1 MIRRFAERCNGRTV
15 SDGIEISL
23 QQPWSARCCSN
34 ACSAFPQVIRRGV
47 VLPADELT
55 EMGRHGDV
63 ISFRQ
68 RLVFEVRSPSW
79 SKRTIEHHKIF
90 HAHIQLAIRLGL
102 RALDSQLEAQQQQ
115 RAFHDIIA

>member
-1 MIRRFAERCNGRTV
+1 
-15 SDGIEISL
+15 
-23 QQPWSARCCSN
+23 
-34 ACSAFPQVIRRGV
+34 VIRRGV

-68 RLVFEVRSPSW
+68 RLVFEVRSPSC

-90 HAHIQLAIRLGL
+90 DAHHPIGDPRLGL

-115 RAFHDIIA
+115 RAFTISLRECETTRL